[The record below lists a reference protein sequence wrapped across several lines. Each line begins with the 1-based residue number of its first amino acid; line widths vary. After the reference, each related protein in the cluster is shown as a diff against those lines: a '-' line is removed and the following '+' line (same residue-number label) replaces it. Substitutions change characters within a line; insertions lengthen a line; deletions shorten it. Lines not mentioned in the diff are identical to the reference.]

1 MFFDNVDDVAKIAS
15 KSGTSI
21 FVIPDNLPVTIKNAI
36 LLAPE
41 QKSIITIDQIR
52 EVLKIINNK
61 QQKDQ
66 FVIIRPAD
74 KLGDAAANAILK
86 NLEEPVDK
94 IHFVLITENI
104 SSILPTVLSRASIYF
119 LKDDKK
125 LDAGLSV
132 DDKTK
137 ELAKRL
143 LAAKASELV
152 DLADEITKNKG
163 GSRAYALNIVGAAI
177 EILYKSY
184 FLTSKA
190 VFLNKLP
197 KFLALYD
204 AINRNGHI
212 KLQILAHLC

>member
-152 DLADEITKNKG
+152 DLADEIAKNKG

>member
-152 DLADEITKNKG
+152 DLADVITKNKG

>member
-1 MFFDNVDDVAKIAS
+1 MIASSIDDVAKIAS

-132 DDKTK
+132 DDKSK

-152 DLADEITKNKG
+152 DLADEIAKNKG